1 MTPAIIILSVI
12 ALFVFAAFLGFW
24 FGAATAN
31 TEIVR
36 QRHIVDTLQGE
47 VSALQS
53 KMLAMVDETTK
64 GVAK

>member
-1 MTPAIIILSVI
+1 MMGAVILAVVA
-12 ALFVFAAFLGFW
+12 ALLCGLFLGFW
-24 FGAATAN
+24 LGAATAN

-53 KMLAMVDETTK
+53 KMLAMVDEITK